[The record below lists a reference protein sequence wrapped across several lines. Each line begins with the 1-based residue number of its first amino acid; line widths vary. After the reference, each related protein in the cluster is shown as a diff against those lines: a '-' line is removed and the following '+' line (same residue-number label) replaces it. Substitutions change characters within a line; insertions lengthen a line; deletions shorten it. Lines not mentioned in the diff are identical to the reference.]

1 MTQSRDFKPF
11 QYFNF
16 EKGFLKNEDV
26 VKETEY
32 CFSVESATVESV
44 TLS

>member
-16 EKGFLKNEDV
+16 ETDFLKNEDV